1 MGDDIWREQ
10 YVPGEVKAEWNRQRA
25 AEVDLLAREAAVRAI
40 LRGQRP
46 QDATLRDPW
55 GAAGKDRFAR
65 DLEGLICT
73 AREHGL
79 SDEEILA
86 KVLAA
91 ADALGEGLT

>member
-1 MGDDIWREQ
+1 MAGNSLDSNASDPVPDARDAADICRRSAGLESKRSGAGSLR
-10 YVPGEVKAEWNRQRA
+10 V
-25 AEVDLLAREAAVRAI
+25 AR
-40 LRGQRP
+40 
-46 QDATLRDPW
+46 
-55 GAAGKDRFAR
+55 GKDRFAR